1 MKRLLKVSNNT
12 ALVLCSISIAGL
24 FFTNTFYILLRNMI
38 INMGDVESF
47 ISRFSIP
54 VAAAYVIF
62 GFFHL
67 AAILTLILELNFF
80 KRDNFLR
87 AFLFFTGIVS
97 LLMLFG
103 DFALM
108 SDISKEYVF
117 GLPGEFNILFFSQVL
132 HLIFYILMIVLLI
145 SSRKSVGKKGEEIVL
160 KDDSIFINAQYIG
173 ILSGISGLALVT
185 IFSTLYLRIY
195 ELPIWAIKA
204 GIITSSLMAVV
215 PYILIAFYW
224 LIIKLRERTVEWYD
238 EKQYQDITRSSLVA
252 LMMSVIF
259 LLIVFIMQYIFVD
272 FELLNFIWF
281 PFYFFFMLLLFSS
294 TTLFFNKSK
303 LG

>member
-1 MKRLLKVSNNT
+1 MKRLMRVSNNT
-12 ALVLCSISIAGL
+12 ALVLCLVSIAGL
-24 FFTNTFYILLRNMI
+24 IFTNTFYILLRDMI
-38 INMGDVESF
+38 TSMGDVESF
-47 ISRFSIP
+47 MSRFSIP
-54 VAAAYVIF
+54 VAAVYIVF

-67 AAILTLILELNFF
+67 AAILTLVLELKFF

-87 AFLFFTGIVS
+87 AFLFFNGTVS

-132 HLIFYILMIVLLI
+132 HLIFYILMIVLLT
-145 SSRKSVGKKGEEIVL
+145 SSRKSAGKKGEEIVL
-160 KDDSIFINAQYIG
+160 KDDSIFINTQYIG

-185 IFSTLYLRIY
+185 IFSTLYVGVY
-195 ELPIWAIKA
+195 DLPVWAIKA
-204 GIITSSLMAVV
+204 GIVMSSLMAVI
-215 PYILIAFYW
+215 PYVLIAIYW
-224 LIIKLRERTVEWYD
+224 LILKLREKTGEWYD

-252 LMMSVIF
+252 LLMSILF
-259 LLIVFIMQYIFVD
+259 LLIVFIIQYIFGD

-281 PFYFFFMLLLFSS
+281 PLYFFFILLLFSS
-294 TTLFFNKSK
+294 TTLFFNKRK
-303 LG
+303 FG